1 MEKICVAIRVKPP
14 SIKQES
20 VTKGHEWRVV
30 DKTIALCSAAGTL
43 VSGHSFSFG
52 KNSHLQGR
60 EHICSL

>member
-20 VTKGHEWRVV
+20 ATKGHEWKVV

-52 KNSHLQGR
+52 ENSHL
-60 EHICSL
+60 